1 VIANCTG
8 LPGFFWQVTPRECTC
23 PPAAASPTFSRTKS
37 QPLNLLPDAALKR
50 TRPRAALHE
59 ERLPRPA
66 PRQAIAW
73 SDTDEAVEPAR
84 VPAVFVGGQDHIR
97 TLLAQLPDVQLNAR
111 IRAVQVR
118 TGDGAAPSDGY
129 TSHRTGFK
137 L

>member
-1 VIANCTG
+1 MSPNCTG
-8 LPGFFWQVTPRECTC
+8 LPGFFWQVAPRDFTC

-50 TRPRAALHE
+50 TSPRAALHE
-59 ERLPRPA
+59 ETLPRLV
-66 PRQAIAW
+66 PRQAVAW
-73 SDTDEAVEPAR
+73 SDTDEAVEPVG
-84 VPAVFVGGQDHIR
+84 VPAVFLGAQDHIR
-97 TLLAQLPDVQLNAR
+97 RMPVQLPDVQLNGR

-129 TSHRTGFK
+129 TSHRTGFE